1 MHVDLSGCFIYYF
14 YSWWCSS
21 CFMIILRNVP
31 HCTICWGVFHAFRF
45 GFTLLVPLY
54 PCNLCV
60 CIHIRF
66 WVNCYYVITII
77 ISKKTIVYYVTV
89 RERDFSV
96 EINDK
101 ENEMKEKPSRI
112 KMLTSTKKNW
122 LHEIHELLLF
132 FSFRW
137 ISTIFC
143 EKYSC
148 SLVFGW
154 NCTRFYMSMATDEIS
169 KLCVSSFHT

>member
-1 MHVDLSGCFIYYF
+1 
-14 YSWWCSS
+14 
-21 CFMIILRNVP
+21 MIILRNVP
-31 HCTICWGVFHAFRF
+31 HCTICWFFFHAFRF

-112 KMLTSTKKNW
+112 KMLTSTKKKLVAWNSW
-122 LHEIHELLLF
+122 NAVILF
-132 FSFRW
+132 VSMNFDDILWKAVVWYSDGIVPGSICQW
-137 ISTIFC
+137 QQM
-143 EKYSC
+143 KY
-148 SLVFGW
+148 L
-154 NCTRFYMSMATDEIS
+154 Y
-169 KLCVSSFHT
+169 CVWAHSIPNQQHTHTHIYTLYV